1 MKSIRKIIIFI
12 ISIIVVL
19 ILILFGIKFRENIKN
34 KENVEEEYVPE
45 NEITKVYNNEE
56 FYNIKLI
63 FQDIQEYI
71 NYLDYSHFESK
82 YEFTDSESTTNGL
95 KEKGIESIKGIID
108 ENYMKEYN
116 VTDDIIYNNFVK
128 FSNKKIRIN
137 NIYVCEQ
144 NLRIKTYFVYAS
156 DIETNNELKLV
167 INTDDSNC
175 TFNIMLE
182 DYFNKNNISEENIEE
197 KKININIEEIE
208 ENNYNKYEYYTI
220 SDKDYTLN
228 IYQDYM
234 DIIKYNPEK
243 AYEILDNEYK
253 QKRFYNL
260 DKFNEFIEQNDFS
273 NGEYEITKYKL
284 NKKDNYTEYI
294 CIDQYGNYYIFKD
307 KGVMDYTVM
316 LDTYTIDSDEFNNK
330 YNNGSEQLKVGMNLE
345 KIFQALNRKDYNYI
359 YEKLDDNF
367 KQNNFPTLTDFE
379 TYAKSTFFDINKIE
393 YGDFEEKS
401 GVYVYKIS
409 LSDATESAN
418 EEKKVM
424 KNFIVKLEDNNDFKM
439 AFNVD

>member
-197 KKININIEEIE
+197 KKININIEKIE

-330 YNNGSEQLKVGMNLE
+330 YNNCSDQLKVGMNLE

-379 TYAKSTFFDINKIE
+379 TYAKNTFFDINKIE
-393 YGDFEEKS
+393 YGEFEEKS

-418 EEKKVM
+418 EEKNVT
-424 KNFIVKLEDNNDFKM
+424 KNFIIKLEDNNNFKM